1 MILHPI
7 RHLHPTLP
15 TVSFRPTHS
24 PVDPTPSPRQLRR
37 VSATARSPLSGC
49 AILIAAVLMLLFLIG
64 FSIWVPFRQADEI
77 EKFTQPEPAPVPVV
91 SLEDHENAAT
101 GLVEQLEVFRS
112 ALAGEETPARVELTA
127 LDLNLA
133 IATFPQL
140 EELRGTFFVR
150 EIAEDHLVIDICYR
164 LNGRPR
170 LARDG
175 EPGPIAADPRHLVG
189 TLHARPLL
197 TNREFALDV
206 IGLNVP
212 GAEVPA
218 GFMGHFST
226 LRIFERHLQDP
237 VIGPAMG
244 KLTRASLENGRL
256 ILARTPGEVPPNVV
270 SDENFLASGAKIAL
284 FLVIGLLAFLLLG
297 GVVLFF
303 SYRARLRQI
312 EAEER
317 TNPDAPDA

>member
-1 MILHPI
+1 M
-7 RHLHPTLP
+7 
-15 TVSFRPTHS
+15 
-24 PVDPTPSPRQLRR
+24 
-37 VSATARSPLSGC
+37 SATARSPLSGC

-77 EKFTQPEPAPVPVV
+77 EKFTKAEPAPVPVA
-91 SLEDHENAAT
+91 SLEENEAAAT
-101 GLVEQLEVFRS
+101 ALVEKLEVFRS
-112 ALAGEETPARVELTA
+112 QLAGEDPARIELTP

-133 IATFPQL
+133 IATFPEL

-150 EIAEDHLVIDICYR
+150 DITADHLVIDICYR

-175 EPGPIAADPRHLVG
+175 ETGPITADPRYLVG

-206 IGLNVP
+206 TALEVP
-212 GAEVPA
+212 GSEVPA
-218 GFMGHFST
+218 GFLGHFST
-226 LRIFERHLQDP
+226 LRLFERHLGHA

-244 KLTRASLENGRL
+244 QLTRAELADGRL
-256 ILARTPGEVPPNVV
+256 ALARTPGETPPNVV
-270 SDENFLASGAKIAL
+270 SDETFLASGAKIAL

-312 EAEER
+312 EAEEG
-317 TNPDAPDA
+317 TNPPSPDA